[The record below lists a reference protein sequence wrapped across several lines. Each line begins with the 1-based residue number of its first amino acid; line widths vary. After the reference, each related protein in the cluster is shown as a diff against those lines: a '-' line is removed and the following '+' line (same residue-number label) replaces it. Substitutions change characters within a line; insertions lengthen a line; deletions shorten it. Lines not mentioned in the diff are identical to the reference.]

1 MLQAVFANIP
11 LLMPKGEKFT
21 VEGVVV
27 DMHPNAMFSIRIM
40 DPRFPE
46 NYIVKGY
53 IAGKM
58 RMHYIRIIPGDK
70 VTVELDPLDMTKGRI
85 IFRKKEVSSNFQPHR
100 R

>member
-27 DMHPNAMFSIRIM
+27 EMHPNAMFSIRIL
-40 DPRFPE
+40 DPGFPE

-53 IAGKM
+53 ISGKM

-85 IFRKKEVSSNFQPHR
+85 TFRKKEVSNFQPYNR